1 MTDDKLDLGEFAYKP
16 EDFNFDVTIEGHEMC
31 DPEPRHLADRANEL
45 LAARLKAH
53 GVRVQGV
60 DVFTIETA
68 GRPRRFNGT
77 LWMES
82 ERRYDHTALLI
93 LPRKLGET

>member
-53 GVRVQGV
+53 GVRVYVAYYG
-60 DVFTIETA
+60 DNNPDGLIASKAKWSCDT
-68 GRPRRFNGT
+68 
-77 LWMES
+77 
-82 ERRYDHTALLI
+82 HTALLI